1 MDSQDIQLN
10 GTIEQLVQFIEP
22 VVIDEPPNSKE
33 ASFLLKRGWEYC
45 HITFQKETFS
55 FWKKGDQ
62 VIFAKII

>member
-10 GTIEQLVQFIEP
+10 GTLEQLVQFIEP
-22 VVIDEPPNSKE
+22 VPAEPPSSKE
-33 ASFLLKRGWEYC
+33 TPFLLKRGWDHY
-45 HITFQKETFS
+45 HLTFHKETFS